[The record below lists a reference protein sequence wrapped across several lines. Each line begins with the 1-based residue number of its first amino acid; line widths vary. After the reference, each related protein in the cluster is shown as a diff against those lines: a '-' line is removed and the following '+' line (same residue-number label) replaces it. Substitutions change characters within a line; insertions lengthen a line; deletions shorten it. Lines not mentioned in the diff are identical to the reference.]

1 MPSSPQ
7 TPPWYVITGGPSAGK
22 TTVIDLLSQHGYATT
37 IEEARYYINLEA
49 HLGINSTQ
57 ARLDACAFQ
66 QNILK
71 LQIELESGLDQT
83 QTTFL
88 DRAIPDSL
96 AYYNFLNLEPEPE
109 ELAAI
114 NGARYR
120 KVFLLEL
127 LPLTPDY
134 ARTEDRDAQLA
145 LHALIFEVYSSRND
159 EIVLVPIMS
168 PAERVN
174 FILHHLQ

>member
-1 MPSSPQ
+1 MPTSLQ

-22 TTVIDLLSQHGYATT
+22 TTVIDLLSKHGYATT
-37 IEEARYYINLEA
+37 IEEARHYINLEA
-49 HLGINSTQ
+49 HLGITSTQ

-66 QNILK
+66 QNILN
-71 LQIELESGLDQT
+71 LQIELEAQLDRS

-96 AYYNFLNLEPEPE
+96 AYYNFLNLEPEAN

-114 NGARYR
+114 NSARYR

-145 LHALIFEVYSSRND
+145 LHALIFEVYRARKD
-159 EIVLVPIMS
+159 EIVLVPVMS
-168 PAERVN
+168 PAERVD
-174 FILHHLQ
+174 FILHHLK